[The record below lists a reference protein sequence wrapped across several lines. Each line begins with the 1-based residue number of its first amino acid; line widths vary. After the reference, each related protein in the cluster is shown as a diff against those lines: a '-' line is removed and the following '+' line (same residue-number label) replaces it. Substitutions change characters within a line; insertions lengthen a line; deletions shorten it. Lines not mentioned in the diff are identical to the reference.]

1 GALRILVVEDD
12 AALARGV
19 IATFKQDGY
28 AVDHVVEGEAAL
40 EIEASEPYNTIVLDV
55 TLPGLNGFEVLKK
68 IRARGGKTPILMLT
82 ARDAVQDRVTGLDL
96 GADDYMLKPFD
107 PVELS
112 ARVRALMRRGSG
124 DPAPTLVLGA
134 LSVDRSAGLAHLEGR
149 PLDLRRR
156 EWAVLEGLAT
166 RAGKVVT
173 RERLENEVFGYDDPV
188 GPNALEVYVGRLRK
202 KLEPSGPLI
211 RTIRGVG
218 YMIDCS

>member
-1 GALRILVVEDD
+1 LRILVVEDD

-19 IATFKQDGY
+19 IATFKKDGY

-40 EIEASEPYNTIVLDV
+40 DIEASEPYNTIVLDV
-55 TLPGLNGFEVLKK
+55 TLPGLSGFEVLKK
-68 IRARGGKTPILMLT
+68 IRARGSKTPILMLT
-82 ARDAVQDRVTGLDL
+82 ARDTVQDRVTGLDL
-96 GADDYMLKPFD
+96 GADDYVLKPFD
-107 PVELS
+107 PIELS

-124 DPAPTLVLGA
+124 DPAPTLTLGA
-134 LSVDRSAGLAHLEGR
+134 LSVDRSAGVAHLDGR

-202 KLEPSGPLI
+202 KLEQTGPLI

>member
-1 GALRILVVEDD
+1 MRILVVEDD

-19 IATFKQDGY
+19 IATFKKDGY

-40 EIEASEPYNTIVLDV
+40 DIEASEPYNTIVLDV
-55 TLPGLNGFEVLKK
+55 TLPGLSGFEVLKK
-68 IRARGGKTPILMLT
+68 IRARGSKTPILMLT
-82 ARDAVQDRVTGLDL
+82 ARDTVQDRVTGLDL
-96 GADDYMLKPFD
+96 GADDYVLKPFD
-107 PVELS
+107 PIELS

-124 DPAPTLVLGA
+124 DPAPTLTLGA
-134 LSVDRSAGLAHLEGR
+134 LSVDRSAGVAHLDGR
-149 PLDLRRR
+149 ALDLRRR

-202 KLEPSGPLI
+202 KLEATGPLI